1 MSTRVWL
8 ECSVKLGFFN
18 YSLFSNCSSFSLLQG
33 SNLQNIKTKISSPP
47 IGHFVLIRGF
57 TQMIRLPIGRRGGGT
72 PRVLSWDSDHCL
84 GTPRVLSWDSD
95 HCLQHTMQRKCRHN
109 SDLSLEIH
117 KDKDKNVK
125 KVSLMTLRIFNCSST
140 FMQMKS
146 KVVHYL

>member
-47 IGHFVLIRGF
+47 IGHFVLIRGL

-95 HCLQHTMQRKCRHN
+95 HCLGTPRVLSWD
-109 SDLSLEIH
+109 SDHCIAYSILCSESA
-117 KDKDKNVK
+117 DT
-125 KVSLMTLRIFNCSST
+125 TLIYLLKSTRIKIK
-140 FMQMKS
+140 M
-146 KVVHYL
+146 